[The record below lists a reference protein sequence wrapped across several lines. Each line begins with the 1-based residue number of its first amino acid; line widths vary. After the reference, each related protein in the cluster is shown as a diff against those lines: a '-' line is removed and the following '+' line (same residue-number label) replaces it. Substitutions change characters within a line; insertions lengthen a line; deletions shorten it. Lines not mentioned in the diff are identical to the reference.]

1 MSPNGAAPNFIQ
13 ILVRTGEILGD
24 FLEDAAMCRVGFTC
38 REAWAYTDRIYFPYV
53 YAHRWAEAPSAHYPD
68 GIGTRATASIYGDRS
83 RAENEAIRA
92 MTRLQWDKR
101 VSEEDL
107 RILMRIGYPR
117 LQGLLTGWIKMPVT
131 QCGKRFWAVLISD
144 FLKGHFVKPSEAQC
158 LAQGGRL
165 GPSLHSCLMRL
176 VNLLHLMADPSN
188 PVSTPSPPDMWEP
201 VMTKARTALAE
212 QETGMATKAANYA
225 KLECIVRALFPTPG
239 LPDRT
244 EGEQP
249 YFELALVSENSAG
262 YCPTILP
269 DFAIDKCL
277 TPCQAYLVLLLV
289 ANSLSVLIEPWRGRG
304 LDFRGNAF
312 AVALENGEGGRPV
325 RMDLCFTKPPEAGRA
340 LCVLRSR
347 GQTESRLPYYLGVE
361 EDRFWLERMLHLS
374 VQGYVDAVAKEWV
387 LPRDAWRAQRAQT
400 LLGVLWSQAGAR
412 PYPGDTRPNAYHQ
425 LQPIWRH
432 WHLARLFDVMTIL
445 KRGGISMN
453 SDHRDPESNGLIT
466 VPPMA
471 EQLQRHEHGLCRF
484 RPGTVV
490 SAVDHVQAYCI
501 VIYTGCEREEGTW
514 HPEYIPGSI
523 SASQTTTARC
533 CA

>member
-1 MSPNGAAPNFIQ
+1 MLRGLGEDVYELEGQRKHALIVSCGAAPVHTPAFSI
-13 ILVRTGEILGD
+13 GD
-24 FLEDAAMCRVGFTC
+24 P
-38 REAWAYTDRIYFPYV
+38 FP
-53 YAHRWAEAPSAHYPD
+53 
-68 GIGTRATASIYGDRS
+68 
-83 RAENEAIRA
+83 
-92 MTRLQWDKR
+92 
-101 VSEEDL
+101 
-107 RILMRIGYPR
+107 
-117 LQGLLTGWIKMPVT
+117 
-131 QCGKRFWAVLISD
+131 F
-144 FLKGHFVKPSEAQC
+144 
-158 LAQGGRL
+158 
-165 GPSLHSCLMRL
+165 HS
-176 VNLLHLMADPSN
+176 
-188 PVSTPSPPDMWEP
+188 
-201 VMTKARTALAE
+201 
-212 QETGMATKAANYA
+212 
-225 KLECIVRALFPTPG
+225 
-239 LPDRT
+239 
-244 EGEQP
+244 
-249 YFELALVSENSAG
+249 
-262 YCPTILP
+262 
-269 DFAIDKCL
+269 
-277 TPCQAYLVLLLV
+277 
-289 ANSLSVLIEPWRGRG
+289 
-304 LDFRGNAF
+304 
-312 AVALENGEGGRPV
+312 
-325 RMDLCFTKPPEAGRA
+325 
-340 LCVLRSR
+340 VLRSR

-432 WHLARLFDVMTIL
+432 WHLARLFDAMTIL